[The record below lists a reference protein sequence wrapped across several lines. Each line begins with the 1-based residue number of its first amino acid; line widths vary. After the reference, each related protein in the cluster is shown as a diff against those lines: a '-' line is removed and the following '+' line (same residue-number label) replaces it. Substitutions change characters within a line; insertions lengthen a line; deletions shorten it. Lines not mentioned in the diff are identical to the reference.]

1 MNFNDHRKLE
11 GCHSFLS
18 PSNYHWIGYSKEKLR
33 KVYLNQFAKERGTK
47 LHTFA
52 RDAILYGQKLSNS
65 KKALNRFV
73 NDAIGYRM
81 SPEVVLYYSPNC
93 FGTCDAI
100 SYRDGLLRIH
110 DLKTGETKASFVQL
124 QIYAALF
131 FLEYRE
137 YDLENTEIELRI
149 YQGSDVYV
157 EKYVNEDKKSKS
169 IIKIAMQI
177 IEKFDKEIEK
187 LKQEV

>member
-1 MNFNDHRKLE
+1 MKFNDHRKLE

-18 PSNYHWIGYSKEKLR
+18 PSNYHWVGYSPEKLR
-33 KVYLNQFAKERGTK
+33 KVYLNQLAKERGTK
-47 LHTFA
+47 LHAFA

-81 SPEVVLYYSPNC
+81 TPEQVLYYSPNC

-110 DLKTGETKASFVQL
+110 DLKTGETKASFLQL
-124 QIYAALF
+124 DIYAALF
-131 FLEYRE
+131 FLEYKE
-137 YDLENTEIELRI
+137 YDLAKSNIELRI
-149 YQGSDVYV
+149 YQGMDVLIEV
-157 EKYVNEDKKSKS
+157 PERDDISQLMNT
-169 IIKIAMQI
+169 IKA
-177 IEKFDKEIEK
+177 FDQEIEK
-187 LKQEV
+187 IKENL

>member
-1 MNFNDHRKLE
+1 MKFNDHSKLE

-18 PSNYHWIGYSKEKLR
+18 PSNYHWVGYSREKLR
-33 KVYLNQFAKERGTK
+33 KVYLNHLAKERGTK
-47 LHTFA
+47 LHAFA

-81 SPEVVLYYSPNC
+81 TPEVVLYYSSNC

-110 DLKTGETKASFVQL
+110 DLKTGETKASFMQL
-124 QIYAALF
+124 YIYAALF
-131 FLEYRE
+131 FLEYKD
-137 YDLENTEIELRI
+137 YSLKDSSLELRI
-149 YQGSDVYV
+149 YQG
-157 EKYVNEDKKSKS
+157 NEVFIETPHIEELTS
-169 IIKIAMQI
+169 IMELIKT
-177 IEKFDKEIEK
+177 FDRELETFKEIM
-187 LKQEV
+187 